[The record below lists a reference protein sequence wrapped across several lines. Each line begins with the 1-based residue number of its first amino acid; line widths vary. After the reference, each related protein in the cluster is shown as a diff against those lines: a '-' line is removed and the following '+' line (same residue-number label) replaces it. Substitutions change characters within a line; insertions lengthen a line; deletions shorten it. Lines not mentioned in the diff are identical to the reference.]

1 MRTEKEI
8 KYLLKAI
15 DAFQRQFLVLSPDF
29 KILAANLPL
38 GEMSTTEAAET
49 FCHQHFHDRSS
60 PCENCAVMVAKECLL
75 PSLCPKP
82 GSFVIDGSMHCFYAY
97 PILDDDGRV
106 EAFVSLDFQ
115 IPSVGMLEEELRRTN
130 SLLENLLLSAV
141 DCVIAADMKGRI
153 FLFNATAE
161 DVFGH
166 SKEEAKN
173 RINVRDIYP
182 GDGARQ
188 VMKLLR
194 NDDYGGKG
202 RLKSY
207 HTNAITKSGEQI
219 PISLNA
225 SVIYEEDKEIAT
237 VGFFHDLR
245 DRIRIQKELEDTQT
259 QLFQAEKM
267 GSLGKLAAGV
277 AHQINNP
284 LGGITLFAKLM
295 LEEYELEKGARE
307 DLNRILRDA
316 ERARNTVKELLEFTR
331 QTRHLMQ
338 PNNINEALIRT
349 LFLLEN
355 QTLFQNIDL
364 QKDFQQDLPLVT
376 SDAQQL
382 YHLMMNIILN
392 AAQAMDGNGT
402 LHLKTYYLER
412 QDRVC
417 IVISD
422 SGPGIPE
429 EALPH
434 VFEPFFTTKDEGKG
448 TGLGLSLAYN
458 IVESHGGRMSARNNP
473 EKGASFII
481 ELPSASKD
489 QKGDG
494 RE

>member
-1 MRTEKEI
+1 MRTKKEI
-8 KYLLKAI
+8 EYLLKAI
-15 DAFQRQFLVLSPDF
+15 DAFQRRMIVLSPDYE
-29 KILAANLPL
+29 ILAANIPIDELPD
-38 GEMSTTEAAET
+38 MEAQGN
-49 FCHQHFHDRSS
+49 FCYQYFYDLSS
-60 PCENCAVMVAKECLL
+60 PCENCAVVAVKETLS

-82 GSFVIDGSMHCFYAY
+82 GSYIMGGNMPCFYAY
-97 PILDDDGRV
+97 PIMDGDHV
-106 EAFVSLDFQ
+106 EAYVSMDFQ
-115 IPSVGMLEEELRRTN
+115 LPSMGMLEEKLRHTN

-141 DCVIAADMKGRI
+141 DCVIAADMKGNI
-153 FLFNATAE
+153 FLFNASAE

-173 RINVRDIYP
+173 SINVRDIYP

-194 NDDYGGKG
+194 SDDFGGKG
-202 RLKSY
+202 RLTTY
-207 HTNAITKSGEQI
+207 RTNALTKSGEEI

-225 SVIYEEDKEIAT
+225 SVVYEEGQEVAT

-245 DRIRIQKELEDTQT
+245 DLLRIQKELEDTQV
-259 QLFQAEKM
+259 QLLQAEKM
-267 GSLGKLAAGV
+267 ASLGKLAAGV

-295 LEEYELEKGARE
+295 LEEYNLEKGAEE
-307 DLNRILRDA
+307 DLHRILRDA

-338 PNNINEALIRT
+338 PNNINEALTRT

-355 QTLFQNIDL
+355 QTLFQNIKL
-364 QKDFQQDLPLVT
+364 HKEFQSDLPTVS

-402 LHLKTYYLER
+402 LHIKTHYLEK

-422 SGPGIPE
+422 TGPGIPE
-429 EALPH
+429 KALPH
-434 VFEPFFTTKDEGKG
+434 IFEPFFTTKDEGKG

-458 IVESHGGRMSARNNP
+458 IVESHGGRMSAKNNP
-473 EKGASFII
+473 DKGASFII
-481 ELPSASKD
+481 ELPSATNS
-489 QKGDG
+489 QKGDE

>member
-1 MRTEKEI
+1 
-8 KYLLKAI
+8 
-15 DAFQRQFLVLSPDF
+15 
-29 KILAANLPL
+29 
-38 GEMSTTEAAET
+38 
-49 FCHQHFHDRSS
+49 
-60 PCENCAVMVAKECLL
+60 
-75 PSLCPKP
+75 
-82 GSFVIDGSMHCFYAY
+82 
-97 PILDDDGRV
+97 
-106 EAFVSLDFQ
+106 
-115 IPSVGMLEEELRRTN
+115 
-130 SLLENLLLSAV
+130 
-141 DCVIAADMKGRI
+141 
-153 FLFNATAE
+153 
-161 DVFGH
+161 
-166 SKEEAKN
+166 
-173 RINVRDIYP
+173 
-182 GDGARQ
+182 
-188 VMKLLR
+188 
-194 NDDYGGKG
+194 
-202 RLKSY
+202 
-207 HTNAITKSGEQI
+207 
-219 PISLNA
+219 
-225 SVIYEEDKEIAT
+225 
-237 VGFFHDLR
+237 
-245 DRIRIQKELEDTQT
+245 
-259 QLFQAEKM
+259 M

-364 QKDFQQDLPLVT
+364 HKDFQPDLPLVT

-489 QKGDG
+489 QKGDE

>member
-1 MRTEKEI
+1 MRTKKEI
-8 KYLLKAI
+8 EYLLKAI
-15 DAFQRQFLVLSPDF
+15 DAFQKRLIVLSPDYE
-29 KILAANLPL
+29 ILAANIPIDELPDA
-38 GEMSTTEAAET
+38 EANGN
-49 FCHQHFHDRSS
+49 FCYQYFHDRAS
-60 PCENCAVMVAKECLL
+60 PCENCAVMAVKKTLS

-82 GSFVIDGSMHCFYAY
+82 GSYIINGRMPCFYAY
-97 PILDDDGRV
+97 PIMDGDRV
-106 EAFVSLDFQ
+106 EAYVSMDFQ
-115 IPSVGMLEEELRRTN
+115 LPSVGLLEEELRHTN

-141 DCVIAADMKGRI
+141 DCVIASDMKGNI
-153 FLFNATAE
+153 FLFNASAE
-161 DVFGH
+161 NVFGH
-166 SKEEAKN
+166 SKEETEN
-173 RINVRDIYP
+173 SINVRDIYP

-194 NDDYGGKG
+194 SDDFGGKG
-202 RLKSY
+202 RLTTY
-207 HTNAITKSGEQI
+207 RTNALTKSGEEI

-225 SVIYEEDKEIAT
+225 SVVYEDGREVAS

-245 DRIRIQKELEDTQT
+245 DRIRIQKELEETQV
-259 QLFQAEKM
+259 QLLQAEKM
-267 GSLGKLAAGV
+267 ASLGKLAAGV

-295 LEEYELEKGARE
+295 LEEYTLEKGAEE
-307 DLNRILRDA
+307 DLHRILRDA

-338 PNNINEALIRT
+338 PNNINDALTRT
-349 LFLLEN
+349 LFLIEN
-355 QTLFQNIDL
+355 QTLFQNIQLRKEL
-364 QKDFQQDLPLVT
+364 QEDLPPVS

-392 AAQAMDGNGT
+392 AAQAMDGNGI
-402 LHLKTYYLER
+402 LHIKTHYREK

-422 SGPGIPE
+422 TGPGIPE
-429 EALPH
+429 KALPH
-434 VFEPFFTTKDEGKG
+434 IFEPFFTTKDEGKG

-481 ELPSASKD
+481 ELPSASNS
-489 QKGDG
+489 QKGDE